1 MDTQPNATVFRLLPS
16 QSRLLLFRLTTT
28 EPLLHAR
35 EGTTEGAQLELFDW
49 QRMQPMLYEEEE
61 MVNSTCR
68 VSKDCY
74 SMWTDGL
81 EFSRKPMGPEG
92 GHARWRNS
100 LNKVLKMCARSACS
114 GSHET
119 FTAAGDRV

>member
-1 MDTQPNATVFRLLPS
+1 MMA
-16 QSRLLLFRLTTT
+16 

-61 MVNSTCR
+61 MVNSSCR
-68 VSKDCY
+68 VSKDCH

-92 GHARWRNS
+92 GHARWREQPEQS
-100 LNKVLKMCARSACS
+100 PEDVHPLSMFR
-114 GSHET
+114 EP
-119 FTAAGDRV
+119 